1 MDFARAHIK
10 EGGVTAKSGIRIVP
24 TTDTTCTSVDESLL
38 TSTVVAGPT
47 VDQQLLQ
54 AANQSA
60 LDLFQTS
67 DPAKADGKLYTE
79 RVLPTSSIIQNG
91 DLVVI
96 FESFDNL
103 NFVYCQQGARFNNKN
118 GHFPHDDFIGKPFGS
133 KIRSADNQGY
143 GFVYLLKPTP
153 ELWARSLPHRTQIV
167 HELDASM
174 IVWYLG
180 LTPNMV
186 VCESGTGSGAMSHFI
201 LRTIAPHGTLHTFE
215 FNQMRAETARQEFIK
230 NKVDHLVTVHHRDVC
245 NKDGKGGGFLLGSQQ
260 AHAIFLDLPEPWLAV
275 PHAAYTLKCGGRL
288 GSYSPCV
295 EQSQRTIAVLKEC
308 GFHSIKTIEV
318 RLREHYV
325 DPIELWGPP
334 TEKRPRVEANP
345 IVSQKLSGKIPLDQ
359 QVPDKEDDNGGL
371 AMVESKSGDDDSP
384 LLPPRKRMIVARP
397 FATMRGHTA
406 FLTFCTAGNKVQPDP
421 NGFP

>member
-1 MDFARAHIK
+1 MDFARPHLQ
-10 EGGVTAKSGIRIVP
+10 EVGVTAKSGIQQVP
-24 TTDTTCTSVDESLL
+24 TDAETDLD
-38 TSTVVAGPT
+38 A
-47 VDQQLLQ
+47 QLLV
-54 AANQSA
+54 AANQAA
-60 LDLFQTS
+60 LHLFQTT

-79 RVLPTSSIIQNG
+79 RILPTSCIIQTG

-103 NFVYCQQGARFNNKN
+103 TFVYCQHGGRFNNKN

-180 LTPNMV
+180 LAPNQI

-201 LRTIAPHGTLHTFE
+201 LRTIAPQGRLHTFE
-215 FNQMRAETARQEFIK
+215 FNQMRADTARSEFEK

-245 NKDGKGGGFLLGSQQ
+245 NKDGLGGGFMMGGQK

-275 PHAAYTLKCGGRL
+275 PSAAFTLKCGGRL

-295 EQSQRTIAVLKEC
+295 EQSQRTIALLKES

-325 DPIELWGPP
+325 DPIELLGPP
-334 TEKRPRVEANP
+334 AEKRPRVEANP
-345 IVSQKLSGKIPLDQ
+345 IVSQKLSGKIPVEQ
-359 QVPDKEDDNGGL
+359 QVADPVGAESMDADESSKSSSSNGGTIP
-371 AMVESKSGDDDSP
+371 VV
-384 LLPPRKRMIVARP
+384 RKRMIVARP

-421 NGFP
+421 NACTSRIAL